1 MPAPLSTDLRW
12 RIARAYERG
21 EGSRADLAQRFAV
34 GKASVDRVIR
44 QARQSGSL
52 EPKKPGGSRRLL
64 TEADEAL
71 VRSWIEAQP
80 DLTQDEL
87 AQRFTEHTGRRVSR
101 RTMGRVRARL
111 GLTRKKRRCRP
122 RSNSAPT
129 S

>member
-12 RIARAYERG
+12 RIVEAYERG

-44 QARQSGSL
+44 QARQTGSL
-52 EPKKPGGSRRLL
+52 APKKPGGSVRLL
-64 TEADEAL
+64 SEADEAL

-87 AQRFTEHTGRRVSR
+87 AQRFAAHTGRSVSR

-122 RSNSAPT
+122 PRRTAPM